1 VIEAPDNRPWGI
13 GHAVLAVVVGIL
25 AVAIAEI
32 SLGPE
37 LTDSDIWRFV
47 VPAQTLASIAL
58 VMAMASSSARRRVSL
73 GLRYD
78 RSDLIGLPIGLGI
91 QVAASLILGIF
102 VIVFLDGE
110 APTQEAVDS
119 AAVLSGMDRML
130 VVLGAGLLAPA
141 SEELVFRGV
150 LLRAL
155 ILRRGARFATYVSA
169 ASFSALHLLDPNAW
183 LAVPVLFV
191 VGVVLAKQAISTGRL
206 AKPFLTHV
214 AFNLVAVA
222 SLFLAEQG

>member
-1 VIEAPDNRPWGI
+1 VIEATDNRPWGI
-13 GHAVLAVVVGIL
+13 GHAVLAVVVGIV
-25 AVAIAEI
+25 AVGIAEI

-37 LTDSDIWRFV
+37 LTDGEIWRFV
-47 VPAQTLASIAL
+47 VPAQTLATIAFVVL
-58 VMAMASSSARRRVSL
+58 LASSSTRRRVSL

-78 RSDLIGLPIGLGI
+78 QSDLIGLPIGLGMQI
-91 QVAASLILGIF
+91 AASLILAVF
-102 VIVFLDGE
+102 VVVFLDGE
-110 APTQEAVDS
+110 TPTQEVVDTI
-119 AAVLSGMDRML
+119 AVLSGVDRML

-155 ILRRGARFATYVSA
+155 IVRRGPRFATYVSA
-169 ASFSALHLLDPNAW
+169 LSFAALHLLDPNAW

-191 VGVVLAKQAISTGRL
+191 VGVVLAKQAIRTGRL
-206 AKPFLTHV
+206 ARPFLTHV

-222 SLFLAEQG
+222 SLFLVE